1 MARTPDPKRHALLA
15 RSHSPPRGQRFDSCS
30 VLRPGMHRQVEVLR
44 LEAPIPA

>member
-1 MARTPDPKRHALLA
+1 MIENTAVSVIGPSR
-15 RSHSPPRGQRFDSCS
+15 S